1 MPSRF
6 GLLIEGVLVLA
17 ILIVAFAIHYQMT
30 HRPHP
35 DLGLEL
41 YYSLGERTGGLVR

>member
-6 GLLIEGVLVLA
+6 GLVVEGVLVLG
-17 ILIVAFAIHYQMT
+17 ILVAAFAIHYTMT
-30 HRPHP
+30 HRVKP

-41 YYSLGERTGGLVR
+41 YYSLGERTGGIVR